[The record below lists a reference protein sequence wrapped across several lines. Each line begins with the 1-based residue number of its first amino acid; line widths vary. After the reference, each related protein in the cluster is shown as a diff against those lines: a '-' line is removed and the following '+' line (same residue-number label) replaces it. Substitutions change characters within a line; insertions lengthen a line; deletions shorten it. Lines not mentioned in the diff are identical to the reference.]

1 MKKLL
6 YVLLILFSISLFMFS
21 SCKKKSSSDE
31 NSLIIPVETTQV
43 KRKTVSKEVKYM
55 GDVKAEQEVKIF
67 SKIPDRIVSF
77 EVDEGD
83 YVKKGDV
90 IAIIEATKIEQTVIQ
105 AKAALVSAKAQL
117 TNLKTEYERAQRL
130 INENAMSKQQF
141 DAIKTQYEA
150 AQSLVEQAEAGVAQA
165 ESQLQDAN
173 VTAPISGIIGVRN
186 YEQGDMATGPLP
198 LVTIVKMDRVKVE
211 VDAPEQDFG
220 QLKIGQCA
228 TLKVLSYPDKTFTG
242 TINKISPILDP
253 ITRMGK
259 IEIIVD
265 NRDKQLKPGMFAE
278 VQICVNSF
286 ENVLTIPKHAVI
298 ENIEL
303 KRINGEDVTIVKSQ
317 VFVIKDNVAHL
328 RDIDVSYTN
337 GIVAVVSSGLEEGE
351 QIVVVGQQSL
361 KDNAKVKVLTQGEE

>member
-6 YVLLILFSISLFMFS
+6 YVLLILFSISLFTFS

-67 SKIPDRIVSF
+67 SKIPDRIVRF

-117 TNLKTEYERAQRL
+117 ANLKAEYERAQRL

-150 AQSLVEQAEAGVAQA
+150 AQALVEQAEAGVAQA

-198 LVTIVKMDRVKVE
+198 LVTVVKMDRVKVE

-328 RDIDVSYTN
+328 RDIDISYTN